1 MKDVHVISIIALIY
15 AVILAIIT
23 LIFFREYTTWAILG
37 SAVSMF
43 NHSLMIQVSKN
54 FNQQKLVSHLI
65 QRYIFYIIIIAVVY
79 FDTKDLQD
87 QMIMIYSYI
96 FLLLGIFAIKIGIFI
111 YHMPFIKKPK
121 EGVSEENGNDL

>member
-15 AVILAIIT
+15 SIILSIVT

-37 SAVSMF
+37 AAVSMF

-54 FNQQKLVSHLI
+54 FSQQKLVSHLI

-79 FDTKDLQD
+79 FDTKDLED

-111 YHMPFIKKPK
+111 YHLPFIKKPN
-121 EGVSEENGNDL
+121 EGASKENGDNL